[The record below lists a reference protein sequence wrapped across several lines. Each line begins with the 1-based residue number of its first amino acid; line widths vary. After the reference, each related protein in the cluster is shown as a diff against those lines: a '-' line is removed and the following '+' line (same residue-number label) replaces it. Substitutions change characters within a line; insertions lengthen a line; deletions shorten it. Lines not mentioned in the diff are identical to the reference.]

1 MFGKDMIIKGLSSM
15 LKSHLDK
22 SKDGKLV
29 VSLSEIKKYM
39 DDNHK
44 EFHSSFQVVEND
56 VKIIL
61 EKPTKQA

>member
-1 MFGKDMIIKGLSSM
+1 MFGKDMIMKALSSM
-15 LKSHLDK
+15 LKTHLDK
-22 SKDGKLV
+22 SSDGKLT

-44 EFHSSFQVVEND
+44 EFRSSYQVVEND

-61 EKPTKQA
+61 EKNTK